1 MAHYPDLSFYQY
13 YRGNPAQTKNVGWLQ
28 HGYAFETAPPS
39 EETLDLLWSFCKVSV
54 MQMRGLHRCDLCP
67 PHSPVV
73 AIRDGLRLS
82 LGSAEIRV
90 LSKEGVSLL
99 RQRLLAEESAGLL
112 LLRESA
118 VPCNVY
124 AAPNLLYHYVHAHS
138 YKPPD
143 EFLNALREEPRPP
156 DEKYFQCLEKL
167 QLKWELTS
175 SPSLTV

>member
-1 MAHYPDLSFYQY
+1 
-13 YRGNPAQTKNVGWLQ
+13 
-28 HGYAFETAPPS
+28 
-39 EETLDLLWSFCKVSV
+39 
-54 MQMRGLHRCDLCP
+54 
-67 PHSPVV
+67 VV
-73 AIRDGLRLS
+73 AIRDGLKLL
-82 LGSAEIRV
+82 LGGAEIRV

-112 LLRESA
+112 FLKSA

-124 AAPNLLYHYVHAHS
+124 AAPNLVYHYVLAHS

-175 SPSLTV
+175 SPSLTM